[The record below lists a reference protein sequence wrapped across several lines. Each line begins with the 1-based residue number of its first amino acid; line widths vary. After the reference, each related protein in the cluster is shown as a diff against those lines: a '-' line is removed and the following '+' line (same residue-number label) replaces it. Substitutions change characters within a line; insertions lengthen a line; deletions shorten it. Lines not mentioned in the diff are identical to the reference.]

1 MAETTTAYASAYE
14 TAPGS
19 LITRDGQIQ
28 WAGLLMG
35 PGTPYEI
42 DRTGITG
49 WDDLPTLDTGDVS
62 RPDRHGAWPGAQWAQ
77 PRLVGATVWLLPRTV
92 RDARG
97 VAAGF
102 RDATGADGG
111 EDWLAVRLHGETLA
125 VRARISRRVV
135 PQDRTFVVHG
145 ASKASLQWTATDPR
159 RFGSA
164 LREARTHL
172 PVAEPGLLWPEEAG
186 ETGLGLQWPLD
197 WGVPDPADGAT
208 GATGTCAAANGGSAT
223 AHPLIEFRGP
233 VRRPTLTRL
242 TDGRQLQY
250 DIVLGPQDVLSVDT
264 EAGTVL
270 LNASASRLYTATPA
284 SAPEQLFG
292 LVPGV
297 TELAFRSDDTTPDP
311 RASVTVR
318 WRDAHW

>member
-1 MAETTTAYASAYE
+1 MAATTTAYAYE

-42 DRTGITG
+42 DRTGVTG
-49 WDDLPTLDTGDVS
+49 WDDLPVLDTGDVS

-77 PRLVGATVWLLPRTV
+77 PRLVGATVWLLPRTT

-125 VRARISRRVV
+125 VRARVSRRVV
-135 PQDRTFVVHG
+135 PQDRSFVVHG
-145 ASKASLQWTATDPR
+145 TSKASLQWTATDPR

-164 LREARTHL
+164 LREARALL
-172 PVAEPGLLWPEEAG
+172 PQAEPGLLWPEGAEA
-186 ETGLGLQWPLD
+186 GLGLRWPLD
-197 WGVPDPADGAT
+197 WGAPDPADGVGGNAT
-208 GATGTCAAANGGSAT
+208 GSCTAVNGGSAT
-223 AHPLIEFRGP
+223 SHPLIEFRGP

-242 TDGRQLQY
+242 TDGKQLQY
-250 DIVLGPQDVLSVDT
+250 DIVLGPQDVLGVDT

-270 LNASASRLYTATPA
+270 LNGNASRLYTAAPA

-292 LVPGV
+292 LAPGA